1 MLLNSVVLEPMF
13 VKLFL
18 MLICRCINHMQSF
31 WNRWNNIVVWLS
43 VRGVNCRTS
52 ACSANGIEFNLSNFN
67 FLNSNSIIRMRQII
81 SHKFNLKILQV
92 HIYRDF
98 REKTHFRD
106 SNPRYGW
113 RLLSGNYLSGI
124 CNSPIDHLA
133 SAGSKYP
140 GGIKELSSKLFIWPP
155 AISPRTC
162 AFNRV
167 GVLLLH
173 LLPLH
178 CQDWLIPGTV
188 FIPPSTTVFSYLKRC
203 SLWQA

>member
-1 MLLNSVVLEPMF
+1 
-13 VKLFL
+13 
-18 MLICRCINHMQSF
+18 MLIYRCINHMLSF

-92 HIYRDF
+92 HFYRDL

-106 SNPRYGW
+106 SNPRCDW
-113 RLLSGNYLSGI
+113 CLLSGNYLYGI

-133 SAGSKYP
+133 STGSKYP
-140 GGIKELSSKLFIWPP
+140 GGSKSCPQNYSYGPQQYHPELVHSIE
-155 AISPRTC
+155 
-162 AFNRV
+162 
-167 GVLLLH
+167 
-173 LLPLH
+173 
-178 CQDWLIPGTV
+178 
-188 FIPPSTTVFSYLKRC
+188 
-203 SLWQA
+203 